1 MPGIQN
7 MPFGRRQRRTSG
19 DKADRRTLWVALNLV
34 LSDSLRSAQK
44 VVARFPALEMIFRAT
59 SEELQSMGMEKEKA
73 SALTSGALFSRA
85 AETLSWLEHK
95 RYFVLTIDDSG
106 YPDALREIFDPP
118 LVLYGAGR
126 PEVLREPSIAV
137 VGARRP
143 TPYGRAVGEKLARD
157 LGARG
162 LIIVSGLARGIDSI
176 AHWGALEAG
185 RTVAVLGSGLD
196 DIYPPENKG
205 LFRKIAETGAVI
217 TEFPPRM
224 PPLGFHFPLRNRIIS
239 GLSLATLVVEAT
251 RQSGS
256 LITARLA
263 LEQNRDVM
271 AVPGCLTS
279 DLSRGTNWLLK
290 SGAKLVESWEDVV
303 EELPSPLRES
313 LLAPRAEE
321 KREVPAMSPEEKKVF
336 DCLSATT
343 LTHID
348 ELVEAADSSV
358 SEMLG
363 LLLSLEIKG
372 LVRQAPGKHFQRS
385 L

>member
-1 MPGIQN
+1 MGLGRKQKTL
-7 MPFGRRQRRTSG
+7 FGSRTDG
-19 DKADRRTLWVALNLV
+19 PALWVALNLV

-44 VVARFPALEMIFRAT
+44 VAARYPDPAMVFRA
-59 SEELQSMGMEKEKA
+59 SAEELQSLGVEKEKA
-73 SALTSGALFSRA
+73 AALTSRALFDRA
-85 AETLSWLEHK
+85 SETLSWLAHK
-95 RYFVLTIDDSG
+95 GYFVLTIDDPG
-106 YPDALREIFDPP
+106 YPDALREVFDPP
-118 LVLYGAGR
+118 CVLYGAGR

-143 TPYGRAVGEKLARD
+143 TPYGRAVAEKLARD
-157 LGARG
+157 LAARG
-162 LIIVSGLARGIDSI
+162 LVIVSGLARGIDSI
-176 AHWGALEAG
+176 AHWGALDSG

-279 DLSRGTNWLLK
+279 DLSRGTNWLIK
-290 SGAKLVESWEDVV
+290 SGAKLVESWEDVI
-303 EELPSPLRES
+303 EELPLPLRES

-336 DCLSATT
+336 DRLSVAT

-372 LVRQAPGKHFQRS
+372 LVRQVPGKHFQRS

>member
-1 MPGIQN
+1 MR
-7 MPFGRRQRRTSG
+7 FSRKE
-19 DKADRRTLWVALNLV
+19 KASSAGEDDRRTLWVALNLV

-44 VVARFPALEMIFRAT
+44 LVARYPSLKEIFQA
-59 SEELQSMGMEKEKA
+59 SAEALQSLGVEKEKA
-73 SALTSGALFSRA
+73 RELTSPSLFDRA
-85 AETLSWLEHK
+85 FQTRSWLDRK
-95 RYFVLTIDDSG
+95 GYFVLTIDDSE
-106 YPDALREIFDPP
+106 YPDTLREIYDPP
-118 LVLYGAGR
+118 FVLYGSGR

-143 TPYGRAVGEKLARD
+143 TPYGRAVAEKLARD
-157 LGARG
+157 LAARG
-162 LIIVSGLARGIDSI
+162 LVIVSGLARGIDSI
-176 AHWGALEAG
+176 AHWGALDSG

-205 LFRKIAETGAVI
+205 LFRKIAERGAVI

-279 DLSRGTNWLLK
+279 DLSRGTNWLIK
-290 SGAKLVESWEDVV
+290 SGAKLVESWEDVI
-303 EELPSPLRES
+303 EELPLPLRES

-336 DCLSATT
+336 DRLSVAT

-372 LVRQAPGKHFQRS
+372 LVRQVPGKHFQRS

>member
-1 MPGIQN
+1 MR
-7 MPFGRRQRRTSG
+7 FSRKE
-19 DKADRRTLWVALNLV
+19 KASSAGEDDRRTLWVALNLV

-44 VVARFPALEMIFRAT
+44 VVARYPSLKEIFRA
-59 SEELQSMGMEKEKA
+59 SAEALQSLGVEKEKA
-73 SALTSGALFSRA
+73 RELTSPSLFDRA
-85 AETLSWLEHK
+85 FKTRSWLDRK
-95 RYFVLTIDDSG
+95 GYFVLTIDDSE
-106 YPDALREIFDPP
+106 YPDTLREIFDPP
-118 LVLYGAGR
+118 FVLYGSGR
-126 PEVLREPSIAV
+126 PEVLCEPSIAV

-143 TPYGRAVGEKLARD
+143 TPYGRAVAEKLAGD
-157 LGARG
+157 LAARG
-162 LIIVSGLARGIDSI
+162 LVIVSGLARGIDSI
-176 AHWGALEAG
+176 AHWGALSSG

-196 DIYPPENKG
+196 DIYPPENRG
-205 LFRKIAETGAVI
+205 LFRKIAETGAVV

-224 PPLGFHFPLRNRIIS
+224 PPLGFHFPLRNRVIS
-239 GLSLATLVVEAT
+239 GLCLATLVIEAT

-263 LEQNRDVM
+263 LDQNRDVM
-271 AVPGCLTS
+271 AVPGYLTS
-279 DLSRGTNWLLK
+279 DLSRGTNWLIK

-303 EELPSPLRES
+303 EELPSPLREQ
-313 LLAPRAEE
+313 LLAGKAEE
-321 KREVPAMSPEEKKVF
+321 KREMPAMSPEEKKVY
-336 DCLSATT
+336 DRLGVAT

-372 LVRQAPGKHFQRS
+372 LVRQVPGKHFQRS